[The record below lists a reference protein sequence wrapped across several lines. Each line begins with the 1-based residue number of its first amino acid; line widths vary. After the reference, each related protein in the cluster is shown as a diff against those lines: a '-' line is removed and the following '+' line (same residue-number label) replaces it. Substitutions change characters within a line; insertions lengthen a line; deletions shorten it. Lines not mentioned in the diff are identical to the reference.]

1 MFSMKRGWFMA
12 NNFGLVKDRGHRKGQ
27 KRFWPVAV
35 GQNWQK
41 WAGCSSLSL
50 SLPCMRTAVTQC
62 TSPGLHTTL
71 CRKIPAQCTLPLA
84 CARTALLCTQCTS
97 PGCPP
102 HCAGVFLLSALSF
115 CHARTHCSAH
125 SALHLAAH
133 HTVQEYSCSV
143 VHQKLFHV
151 FHPLSLLTN
160 LLYAGVYFL

>member
-71 CRKIPAQCTLPLA
+71 CRKIPAQCTVPLA

-102 HCAGVFLLSALSF
+102 HCAGIFLLSGPPE
-115 CHARTHCSAH
+115 
-125 SALHLAAH
+125 
-133 HTVQEYSCSV
+133 VVSCFSP
-143 VHQKLFHV
+143 
-151 FHPLSLLTN
+151 PLPFNKSTLCWSLLSI
-160 LLYAGVYFL
+160 V